1 MFKSVMKSNHHLVL
15 TILLCVFIVFD
26 IQVPGALANMIDN
39 PIGKISVAALSLCLL
54 SMNTLLGVIGLVAAY
69 VLIQRSA
76 NTTGT
81 QAEKDYLPSEAKK
94 KAVLSAMNQFP
105 VTVEEEVIAKMLP
118 MNNQV
123 DLSESEFKPV
133 LGDTHNADKLS
144 LIHI

>member
-1 MFKSVMKSNHHLVL
+1 MFKSVMKSNHRLVL

-26 IQVPGALANMIDN
+26 IQVPDALANMIDN
-39 PIGKISVAALSLCLL
+39 PIGKIAVAALALCLL

-76 NTTGT
+76 DTTGT

-94 KAVLSAMNQFP
+94 TAVLSAMNQFP
-105 VTVEEEVIAKMLP
+105 MTVEEEVIAKMLP

-123 DLSESEFKPV
+123 DLSEAEFKPV
-133 LGDTHNADKLS
+133 LGDNHNADKC
-144 LIHI
+144 

>member
-1 MFKSVMKSNHHLVL
+1 MENMFKSVMKNKHHLVL

-26 IQVPGALANMIDN
+26 IQVPNALANMVDN
-39 PIGKISVAALSLCLL
+39 PIGKIAVAALALCLL

-76 NTTGT
+76 DTTGT

-105 VTVEEEVIAKMLP
+105 MTVEEEVIAKMLP

-123 DLSESEFKPV
+123 DLSEAEFKPV
-133 LGDTHNADKLS
+133 LGDTHNADKC
-144 LIHI
+144 

>member
-26 IQVPGALANMIDN
+26 IQVPNVSVDMVDN
-39 PIGKISVAALSLCLL
+39 PIGKVAVAALALCLL

-76 NTTGT
+76 DTTGT

-94 KAVLSAMNQFP
+94 SNVLSAMNQFP
-105 VTVEEEVIAKMLP
+105 MTVEEEVIAKMLP
-118 MNNQV
+118 MANQV
-123 DLSESEFKPV
+123 DLSEAEFKPV
-133 LGDTHNADKLS
+133 LGDTHNADKC
-144 LIHI
+144 

>member
-26 IQVPGALANMIDN
+26 IQVPNALANMVDN
-39 PIGKISVAALSLCLL
+39 PIGKVVVAALALCLL

-76 NTTGT
+76 DTTGT
-81 QAEKDYLPSEAKK
+81 QAQKDYLPSEAKK
-94 KAVLSAMNQFP
+94 NAVMNSMNQFP
-105 VTVEEEVIAKMLP
+105 MTVEEEVIAKMLP

-123 DLSESEFKPV
+123 DLSQPEFKPV
-133 LGDTHNADKLS
+133 LGDTHNADKC
-144 LIHI
+144 

>member
-1 MFKSVMKSNHHLVL
+1 MFKSVMKNNHYLVL
-15 TILLCVFIVFD
+15 TILLSVFIVFD
-26 IQVPGALANMIDN
+26 IHVPQALADMIDN
-39 PIGKISVAALSLCLL
+39 PIGKISVAALALCLL

-69 VLIQRSA
+69 VLIQRSE

-81 QAEKDYLPSEAKK
+81 RAEKDYLPSEAKK
-94 KAVLSAMNQFP
+94 KSVLTAMNQFP

-133 LGDTHNADKLS
+133 LGDTHNADRC
-144 LIHI
+144 

>member
-26 IQVPGALANMIDN
+26 IQVPDALANMIDN
-39 PIGKISVAALSLCLL
+39 PIGKISVAALALCLL

-105 VTVEEEVIAKMLP
+105 MTVEEEVIVKMLP

-123 DLSESEFKPV
+123 DLSEAEFKPV
-133 LGDTHNADKLS
+133 LGDTHNADKC
-144 LIHI
+144 

>member
-1 MFKSVMKSNHHLVL
+1 MENMFKSVMKNKHHLVL

-26 IQVPGALANMIDN
+26 IQVPDALANMVDN
-39 PIGKISVAALSLCLL
+39 PIGKIAVAALALCLL

-76 NTTGT
+76 DTTGT

-105 VTVEEEVIAKMLP
+105 MTVEEEVIAKMLP

-123 DLSESEFKPV
+123 DLSEAEFKPV
-133 LGDTHNADKLS
+133 LGDTHNADKC
-144 LIHI
+144 

>member
-26 IQVPGALANMIDN
+26 IQVPNALANMVDN
-39 PIGKISVAALSLCLL
+39 PIGKVVVAALALCLL

-81 QAEKDYLPSEAKK
+81 QAQKDYLPSEAKK
-94 KAVLSAMNQFP
+94 NAVMSSMNQFP
-105 VTVEEEVIAKMLP
+105 MTVEEEVIAKMLP

-123 DLSESEFKPV
+123 DLSQPEFKPV
-133 LGDTHNADKLS
+133 LGDTHNADKC
-144 LIHI
+144 

>member
-1 MFKSVMKSNHHLVL
+1 MENMFKSVMKSNHHLVL

-26 IQVPGALANMIDN
+26 IQVPNALANMVDN
-39 PIGKISVAALSLCLL
+39 PIGKVVVAALALCLL

-76 NTTGT
+76 DTTGT

-94 KAVLSAMNQFP
+94 NTVMSSMNQFP
-105 VTVEEEVIAKMLP
+105 MTVEEEVIAKMLP

-123 DLSESEFKPV
+123 DLSQPEFKPV
-133 LGDTHNADKLS
+133 LGDTHNADKC
-144 LIHI
+144 

>member
-1 MFKSVMKSNHHLVL
+1 MENMFKSVMKSNHHLVL

-26 IQVPGALANMIDN
+26 IQVPNALANMVDN
-39 PIGKISVAALSLCLL
+39 PIGKVVVAALALCLL

-94 KAVLSAMNQFP
+94 NAVMSSMNQFP
-105 VTVEEEVIAKMLP
+105 MTVEEEVIAKMLP

-123 DLSESEFKPV
+123 DLSQPEFKPV
-133 LGDTHNADKLS
+133 LGDTHNADKC
-144 LIHI
+144 

>member
-1 MFKSVMKSNHHLVL
+1 MFKSVMKSKHHLVL

-26 IQVPGALANMIDN
+26 IQVPNALANMVDN
-39 PIGKISVAALSLCLL
+39 PIGKIAVAALALCLL

-94 KAVLSAMNQFP
+94 RAVLSAMNQFP
-105 VTVEEEVIAKMLP
+105 MTVEEEVIAKMLP
-118 MNNQV
+118 MANQV
-123 DLSESEFKPV
+123 DLSEAEFKPV
-133 LGDTHNADKLS
+133 LGDTHNADKC
-144 LIHI
+144 

>member
-1 MFKSVMKSNHHLVL
+1 MFKSVMKNKHHLVL

-26 IQVPGALANMIDN
+26 IQVPNALANMVDN
-39 PIGKISVAALSLCLL
+39 PIGKIAVAALALCLL

-76 NTTGT
+76 DTTGT

-105 VTVEEEVIAKMLP
+105 MTVEEEVIAKMLP

-123 DLSESEFKPV
+123 DLSEAEFKPV
-133 LGDTHNADKLS
+133 LGDTHNADKC
-144 LIHI
+144 

>member
-1 MFKSVMKSNHHLVL
+1 MFKSVMKSKHHLVL

-26 IQVPGALANMIDN
+26 IQVPDALANMVDN
-39 PIGKISVAALSLCLL
+39 PIGKVAVAALALCLL

-76 NTTGT
+76 DTTGT

-94 KAVLSAMNQFP
+94 NTVMSSMNQFP
-105 VTVEEEVIAKMLP
+105 MTVEEEVIAKMLP

-123 DLSESEFKPV
+123 DLSQPEFKPV
-133 LGDTHNADKLS
+133 LGDTHNADKC
-144 LIHI
+144 

>member
-26 IQVPGALANMIDN
+26 IQVPNALANMIDN
-39 PIGKISVAALSLCLL
+39 PIGKIAVAALALCLL

-76 NTTGT
+76 DTTGT

-94 KAVLSAMNQFP
+94 NTVMSSMNQFP
-105 VTVEEEVIAKMLP
+105 MTVEEEVIAKMLP

-123 DLSESEFKPV
+123 DLSQPEFKPV
-133 LGDTHNADKLS
+133 LGDTHNADKC
-144 LIHI
+144 

>member
-1 MFKSVMKSNHHLVL
+1 
-15 TILLCVFIVFD
+15 
-26 IQVPGALANMIDN
+26 MIDN
-39 PIGKISVAALSLCLL
+39 PIGKIAVAALALCLL

-94 KAVLSAMNQFP
+94 NTVMSSMNQFP
-105 VTVEEEVIAKMLP
+105 MTVEEEVIAKMLP

-123 DLSESEFKPV
+123 DLSQPEFKPV
-133 LGDTHNADKLS
+133 LGDTHNADKC
-144 LIHI
+144 

>member
-1 MFKSVMKSNHHLVL
+1 MFKSVMKNKHHLVL

-26 IQVPGALANMIDN
+26 IQVPDALANMVDN
-39 PIGKISVAALSLCLL
+39 PIGKIAVAALALCLL

-76 NTTGT
+76 DTTGS

-105 VTVEEEVIAKMLP
+105 MTVEEEVIAKMLP

-123 DLSESEFKPV
+123 DLSEAEFKPV
-133 LGDTHNADKLS
+133 LGDTHNADKC
-144 LIHI
+144 

>member
-1 MFKSVMKSNHHLVL
+1 MFKSVMKNKHHLVL

-26 IQVPGALANMIDN
+26 IQVPDALANMVDN
-39 PIGKISVAALSLCLL
+39 PIGKIAVAALALCLL

-76 NTTGT
+76 DTTGT

-105 VTVEEEVIAKMLP
+105 MTVEEEVIAKMLP

-123 DLSESEFKPV
+123 DLSEAEFKPV
-133 LGDTHNADKLS
+133 LGDTHNADKC
-144 LIHI
+144 

>member
-1 MFKSVMKSNHHLVL
+1 MENMFKSVMKSNHHLVL

-26 IQVPGALANMIDN
+26 IQVPHALANMVDN
-39 PIGKISVAALSLCLL
+39 PIGKVAVAALALCLL

-94 KAVLSAMNQFP
+94 NTVMSSMNQFP
-105 VTVEEEVIAKMLP
+105 MTVEEEVIAKMLP

-123 DLSESEFKPV
+123 DLSQPEFKPV
-133 LGDTHNADKLS
+133 LGDTHNADKC
-144 LIHI
+144 

>member
-1 MFKSVMKSNHHLVL
+1 MFKSVIKSKHHLLL

-26 IQVPGALANMIDN
+26 IQVPDALANMVDN
-39 PIGKISVAALSLCLL
+39 PIGKIAVAALALCLL

-94 KAVLSAMNQFP
+94 RAVLSAMNQFP
-105 VTVEEEVIAKMLP
+105 MTVEEEVIAKMLP
-118 MNNQV
+118 MANQV
-123 DLSESEFKPV
+123 DLSEAEFKPV
-133 LGDTHNADKLS
+133 LGDTHNADKC
-144 LIHI
+144 

>member
-1 MFKSVMKSNHHLVL
+1 MENMFKSVMKSNHHLVL

-26 IQVPGALANMIDN
+26 IQVPDALANMIDN
-39 PIGKISVAALSLCLL
+39 PIGKIAVAALALCLL

-69 VLIQRSA
+69 VLIQRSS

-105 VTVEEEVIAKMLP
+105 MTVEEEVIAKMLP
-118 MNNQV
+118 MNNQL
-123 DLSESEFKPV
+123 DLSQPEFKPV
-133 LGDTHNADKLS
+133 LGDTHNADKC
-144 LIHI
+144 